1 MEEAEN
7 LNIYS
12 IRFRTSTTRGTLD
25 IAVQK
30 KIVEADSELGAMEI
44 LKLKQKEAGIAETR
58 IESIERMNVPKTIEK
73 PKKKKTP
80 IVLIFFILLGV
91 ATLARLAGKL
101 F

>member
-7 LNIYS
+7 LNTYS
-12 IRFRTSTTRGTLD
+12 IRFRTFTTRGTLD

-30 KIVEADSELGAMEI
+30 KIVEADSELSAMEI
-44 LKLKQKEAGIAETR
+44 LKLKQKEAGIAEIR
-58 IESIERMNVPKTIEK
+58 IESIERLNVSKTIEK

-80 IVLIFFILLGV
+80 IIMIFFILLGV
-91 ATLARLAGKL
+91 ATLARLADKL